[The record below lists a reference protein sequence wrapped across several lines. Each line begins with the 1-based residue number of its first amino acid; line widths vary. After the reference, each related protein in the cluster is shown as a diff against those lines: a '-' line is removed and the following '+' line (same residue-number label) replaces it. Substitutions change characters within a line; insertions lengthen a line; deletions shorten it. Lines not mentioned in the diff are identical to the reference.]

1 MLSAESTAVVRA
13 TLPAVAG
20 ALDEITTRF
29 YGAMFRDRPEL
40 LDGMFNR
47 GNQAIGAQRQALAG
61 SIAGFATALLE
72 DPDTRPDTL
81 LDRIAHKHAA
91 VGVTDDQYTI
101 VHKYLFGAIAEV
113 LGDAVTPEVA
123 AAWDEV
129 YWLMAGALIGREA
142 RLYQEAGVEHGR
154 VWRQWT
160 VVERRAETEDVVSF
174 VLRPSDGEPAPR
186 ARAGQYVS
194 VRVLMADGVRQLRQ
208 YSLSSDPGGQLRR
221 ITVKRVAGEED
232 APHGEVSTLL
242 HDQIRTGDELTL
254 SAPFGD
260 VFLDDPADS
269 TTPVVLVSAGIGCT
283 PMTGILAH
291 LAALGSTRP
300 VLILHA
306 DRSPAHHAL
315 RADTNELVGRL
326 PDASAVFW
334 YEHPGQR
341 EPGAREG
348 RMNID
353 GIELPG
359 NAAVFLCG
367 PLPFMRDVRGQL
379 LRAGVPARRIRYE
392 VFGPDLWL
400 PGSPAA

>member
-1 MLSAESTAVVRA
+1 MLSAESAAVIRA

-47 GNQAIGAQRQALAG
+47 GNQASGAQRRALAG
-61 SIAGFATALLE
+61 SIAGFATALLD
-72 DPDTRPDTL
+72 DPDTRPDAL

-101 VHKYLFGAIAEV
+101 VHKYLFGAIADV

-142 RLYQEAGVEHGR
+142 RLYQDAGVEPGK

-160 VVERRAETEDVVSF
+160 VVERRTETPDVVSF
-174 VLRPSDGEPAPR
+174 VLRPADGEPAPS

-194 VRVLMADGVRQLRQ
+194 VRVLMADGVHQLRQ
-208 YSLSSDPGGQLRR
+208 YSLSSDPGGELRR
-221 ITVKRVAGEED
+221 ITVKRVAGTAD
-232 APHGEVSTLL
+232 APDGEVSNLL
-242 HDQIRTGDELTL
+242 HEQVHDGDELTL

-260 VFLDDPADS
+260 VFLDGPADAG
-269 TTPVVLVSAGIGCT
+269 TPVVLISAGIGGT
-283 PMTGILAH
+283 PMTSILAH
-291 LAALGSTRP
+291 LTALGAARP
-300 VLILHA
+300 VLVLHA
-306 DRSPAHHAL
+306 DRSPAEHAL
-315 RADTNELVGRL
+315 RTETSELVRQL
-326 PDASAVFW
+326 PNARTVFW
-334 YEHPGQR
+334 YERPGPE
-341 EPGAREG
+341 EPDAHEG
-348 RMNID
+348 LMD
-353 GIELPG
+353 LYGIRIPE
-359 NAAVFLCG
+359 NATVFLCG
-367 PLPFMRDVRGQL
+367 PLPFMREARAQL
-379 LRAGVPARRIRYE
+379 LRAGVPSQRIRYE

-400 PGSPAA
+400 PDTTA

>member
-1 MLSAESTAVVRA
+1 MLSAESAAVVRA

-47 GNQAIGAQRQALAG
+47 GNQASGAQRRALAG

-72 DPDTRPDTL
+72 QPDVRPDAL
-81 LDRIAHKHAA
+81 LSRIAHKHVA
-91 VGVTDDQYTI
+91 VGVTEDQYTI

-129 YWLMAGALIGREA
+129 YWLMAGALIAQEA
-142 RLYQEAGVEHGR
+142 RLYQDAGLEPGR
-154 VWRQWT
+154 IWRQWT
-160 VVERRAETEDVVSF
+160 VVERRTETPDVVSF
-174 VLRPSDGEPAPR
+174 LLRPADGEPAPR

-194 VRVLMADGVRQLRQ
+194 IRLRMPDGVHQLRQ
-208 YSLSSDPGGQLRR
+208 YSLSSDPGGDLRR
-221 ITVKRVAGEED
+221 ITIKRVAATGD
-232 APHGEVSTLL
+232 TPDGEVSNLL
-242 HDQIRTGDELTL
+242 HRYVRVGDELTL

-260 VFLDDPADS
+260 VVLDDPTDA

-283 PMTGILAH
+283 PMTGMLAH
-291 LAALGSTRP
+291 LADIGSARP
-300 VLILHA
+300 VLVLHA
-306 DRSPAHHAL
+306 DRSPTDHAL
-315 RADTNELVGRL
+315 RTETRQLVEQL
-326 PDASAVFW
+326 PEARAVFW
-334 YEHPGQR
+334 YERPGVE
-341 EPGAREG
+341 EPDACAGL
-348 RMNID
+348 MNLD
-353 GIELPG
+353 GIELPDE
-359 NAAVFLCG
+359 ATVFLCG

-400 PGSPAA
+400 PDPAA

>member
-1 MLSAESTAVVRA
+1 MLSAESAAVVRA

-47 GNQAIGAQRQALAG
+47 GNQASGAQRRALAG
-61 SIAGFATALLE
+61 SIAGFATALLD

-129 YWLMAGALIGREA
+129 YWLMAGALISREA
-142 RLYQEAGVEHGR
+142 RLYQDGGVEPGR
-154 VWRQWT
+154 VWRQWS
-160 VVERRAETEDVVSF
+160 VVERRTETPDVVSF
-174 VLRPSDGEPAPR
+174 VLRPADGRPAPE

-194 VRVLMADGVRQLRQ
+194 VRALMPDGIHQLRQ
-208 YSLSSDPGGQLRR
+208 YSLSSDPGGELRR
-221 ITVKRVAGEED
+221 ITVKRVAGTD
-232 APHGEVSTLL
+232 GAPDGEVSRLL
-242 HDQIRTGDELTL
+242 HERIREGDELTL

-260 VFLDDPADS
+260 VFLDDPADA
-269 TTPVVLVSAGIGCT
+269 TTPVVLVSAGIGGT
-283 PMTGILAH
+283 PMTSILAR
-291 LAALGSTRP
+291 LAALGSPRP
-300 VLILHA
+300 VLVLHA
-306 DRSPAHHAL
+306 DRSAADHAL
-315 RADTNELVGRL
+315 RDETRELVGRL
-326 PDASAVFW
+326 PAARAVFW
-334 YEHPGQR
+334 YERPG
-341 EPGAREG
+341 PGEVDAREG
-348 RMNID
+348 LMSLD
-353 GIELPG
+353 GIELPQD
-359 NAAVFLCG
+359 ASVFLCG

-379 LRAGVPARRIRYE
+379 LRAGVPARHIRYE

-400 PGSPAA
+400 PGPAD